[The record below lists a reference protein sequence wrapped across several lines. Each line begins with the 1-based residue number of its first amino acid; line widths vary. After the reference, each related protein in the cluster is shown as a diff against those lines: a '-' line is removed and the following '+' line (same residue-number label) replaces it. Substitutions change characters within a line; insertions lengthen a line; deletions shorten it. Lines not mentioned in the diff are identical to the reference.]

1 VGLTGSKALLADI
14 ALGSMPAVT
23 GFLLIPVELYLP
35 NQGELNYNSIVL
47 TPYVIL
53 WVVWVLGLVLGL
65 RLVHGR
71 WRQRIVHGLF
81 WFGMFLFFSDIV
93 APVQL
98 GPLDGTQLRPAEPL
112 DLTFREGLLAGL
124 IGLAAA
130 KVPARHVRSFG
141 IWFVV
146 LLTIFQPLRFLVGSA
161 AATASNIQMKTYPQP
176 RVVASR
182 PNVYHLTFD
191 AYHSLLFTEAAE
203 KIGGFAE
210 FDGFVFYKDNRSNYI
225 WTGLSVASY
234 MTGTFYESGR
244 LWEWLRRPYETG
256 IAEEFSEQQF
266 VVWNYTHSRDYVH
279 RRASHVRTNVGL
291 MAERSLASLVSS
303 FADLWLVRIV
313 PNFLQDEVYH
323 DGKGAFSRFYEAITR
338 HPRTEPPAAV
348 AEQEARAYY
357 SVALARRLIEEE
369 RSRPPRGQYVYAHIY
384 VPHPKYIMDEQCGYA
399 PGRAD
404 LRSQTRCATRLMV
417 DFIAELKRLGRY
429 QESMI
434 VIQSDHTWDL
444 KTEIPARDRGSAE
457 RLRDNLWRV
466 DPAVI
471 DSLTRALLLVK
482 PPGRASVPLEI
493 SARAA
498 QLVDIP
504 ATIYEAVG
512 MVPRTQPPHGRS
524 LLSADFPADREVHV
538 FVGYR
543 QTDEHGRFLFLGR
556 DFDAGEL
563 NHFSYQESGGWK
575 RYANRLV
582 KW

>member
-1 VGLTGSKALLADI
+1 
-14 ALGSMPAVT
+14 
-23 GFLLIPVELYLP
+23 
-35 NQGELNYNSIVL
+35 
-47 TPYVIL
+47 
-53 WVVWVLGLVLGL
+53 
-65 RLVHGR
+65 
-71 WRQRIVHGLF
+71 
-81 WFGMFLFFSDIV
+81 
-93 APVQL
+93 
-98 GPLDGTQLRPAEPL
+98 
-112 DLTFREGLLAGL
+112 
-124 IGLAAA
+124 
-130 KVPARHVRSFG
+130 
-141 IWFVV
+141 
-146 LLTIFQPLRFLVGSA
+146 
-161 AATASNIQMKTYPQP
+161 
-176 RVVASR
+176 
-182 PNVYHLTFD
+182 
-191 AYHSLLFTEAAE
+191 
-203 KIGGFAE
+203 
-210 FDGFVFYKDNRSNYI
+210 
-225 WTGLSVASY
+225 
-234 MTGTFYESGR
+234 
-244 LWEWLRRPYETG
+244 
-256 IAEEFSEQQF
+256 
-266 VVWNYTHSRDYVH
+266 
-279 RRASHVRTNVGL
+279 
-291 MAERSLASLVSS
+291 
-303 FADLWLVRIV
+303 
-313 PNFLQDEVYH
+313 
-323 DGKGAFSRFYEAITR
+323 
-338 HPRTEPPAAV
+338 
-348 AEQEARAYY
+348 
-357 SVALARRLIEEE
+357 
-369 RSRPPRGQYVYAHIY
+369 
-384 VPHPKYIMDEQCGYA
+384 
-399 PGRAD
+399 
-404 LRSQTRCATRLMV
+404 MV